1 MFCAFCFR
9 SGKNGIHKGVLALK
23 TSFHGEFTSTLLKW
37 ASFIVKPSFALKIN
51 VAKSAES
58 RRKIRVF
65 ELTTFLLKSYAVCGA
80 FPRTNFGARTVSR
93 SGGRLF
99 FLLPNKPDKLLA
111 RKMQNNKPF
120 FSDYDKFSFLL
131 PFMERITQP
140 FRSRRCDDP
149 MLH

>member
-65 ELTTFLLKSYAVCGA
+65 ELTTFLLEIICSLRCIS
-80 FPRTNFGARTVSR
+80 RTNFGARTISR

-99 FLLPNKPDKLLA
+99 YSRTNQTNCLREKC
-111 RKMQNNKPF
+111 RITSRS
-120 FSDYDKFSFLL
+120 FSDYDTFSFLL

-140 FRSRRCDDP
+140 FRSRR
-149 MLH
+149 

>member
-1 MFCAFCFR
+1 MHFVLW
-9 SGKNGIHKGVLALK
+9 KNGIHKGVLALK
-23 TSFHGEFTSTLLKW
+23 TSFHGEFTSTLFKW

-65 ELTTFLLKSYAVCGA
+65 ELTTFLLEIICSLRCISPDEFRRTHG
-80 FPRTNFGARTVSR
+80 FPVRR
-93 SGGRLF
+93 ST

-120 FSDYDKFSFLL
+120 FLGLRHIFIFTAVHGTHNSAIS
-131 PFMERITQP
+131 
-140 FRSRRCDDP
+140 
-149 MLH
+149 

>member
-65 ELTTFLLKSYAVCGA
+65 ELTTFLLEIICSLRCISPDEFRRTHG
-80 FPRTNFGARTVSR
+80 FPVRRSTFFYCRTNQTNCLREKCRITSR
-93 SGGRLF
+93 S
-99 FLLPNKPDKLLA
+99 
-111 RKMQNNKPF
+111 
-120 FSDYDKFSFLL
+120 FSDYDTFSFLL

-140 FRSRRCDDP
+140 FRSRR
-149 MLH
+149 

>member
-1 MFCAFCFR
+1 MLLCILFC
-9 SGKNGIHKGVLALK
+9 GKNGIHKGVLALK

-99 FLLPNKPDKLLA
+99 FYCRTNQTNCLREKC
-111 RKMQNNKPF
+111 RITSRS
-120 FSDYDKFSFLL
+120 FSDYDTFSFLR